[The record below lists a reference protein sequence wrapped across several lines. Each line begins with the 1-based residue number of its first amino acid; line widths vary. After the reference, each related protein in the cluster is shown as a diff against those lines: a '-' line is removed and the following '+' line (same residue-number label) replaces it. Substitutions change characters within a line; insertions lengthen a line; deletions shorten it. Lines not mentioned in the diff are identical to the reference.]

1 MVAIF
6 TTNVGSASRV
16 TEVKP
21 ACLVKGFP
29 GEVPNCMQFYQ
40 NYDSQL
46 STTCLTIAWSSGR
59 VQQFPI
65 VGKGELPVDYSRSSG
80 TISSPYLR
88 RNDLHNTSV
97 SNYRSYR

>member
-6 TTNVGSASRV
+6 MMKVGSISRV

-21 ACLVKGFP
+21 TCLVNGFP

-40 NYDSQL
+40 AFDSHL
-46 STTCLTIAWSSGR
+46 ATTCLTIAWSSGR

-65 VGKGELPVDYSRSSG
+65 VGKGEMPADYSRSSRK
-80 TISSPYLR
+80 ISSPLLGR
-88 RNDLHNTSV
+88 TDLHNTSV